1 MSFITFSENL
11 IKFLNFSCWTT
22 NVKWLEDNET
32 PEPQEVYE
40 KGLRCLAETCA
51 LSITKMHKIAE
62 LLLIIE
68 HHSTANE
75 ADSLVQLTQAFC
87 RHLHGVANKFG
98 SRLNAFEKTEET
110 SSLITSIFVEVFNS
124 STYVQ
129 NAFQLLVPILQ
140 IGAA

>member
-1 MSFITFSENL
+1 MDEN
-11 IKFLNFSCWTT
+11 
-22 NVKWLEDNET
+22 EHA
-32 PEPQEVYE
+32 EPQEVYE

-51 LSITKMHKIAE
+51 LCITKMHKIAE

-98 SRLNAFEKTEET
+98 GKLNSFEKTEDT

>member
-1 MSFITFSENL
+1 M
-11 IKFLNFSCWTT
+11 
-22 NVKWLEDNET
+22 KWLAESDRS
-32 PEPQEVYE
+32 EPQEVYE

-51 LSITKMHKIAE
+51 LCITKMHKIAE

-98 SRLNAFEKTEET
+98 GRLNKFGGS